1 MLLFMLGGIMLLGL
15 LLFILVGELIG
26 RWVLE
31 DG

>member
-1 MLLFMLGGIMLLGL
+1 MVVYVGGIMLLGL

-26 RWVLE
+26 RWFLE

>member
-1 MLLFMLGGIMLLGL
+1 MVVYVGGIMLLGL